1 MINAN
6 RDQLRH
12 SAQTK
17 KDAASELMRGNRL
30 HPVPAVYLSHVALE
44 CALKRRILLKN
55 GVKHIDDLKRLLPG
69 TIVDAL
75 FRGTKGHDLHHLAGT
90 AHLRKYLAVYGN
102 RSLLDQPEWQTMA
115 GDRPYSLRYGIETV
129 ETGEAK
135 KQVQF
140 AISLADL
147 ILKEAL

>member
-17 KDAASELMRGNRL
+17 EEAANELLRGNRL

-55 GVKHIDDLKRLLPG
+55 GVRHIDDLKRLLPG
-69 TIVDAL
+69 TAFDAL
-75 FRGTKGHDLHHLAGT
+75 FRGARGHDLHHLAGT
-90 AHLRKYLAVYGN
+90 AHLRKYLAVTGN
-102 RSLLDQPEWQTMA
+102 RSLLDQPE
-115 GDRPYSLRYGIETV
+115 
-129 ETGEAK
+129 
-135 KQVQF
+135 
-140 AISLADL
+140 
-147 ILKEAL
+147 